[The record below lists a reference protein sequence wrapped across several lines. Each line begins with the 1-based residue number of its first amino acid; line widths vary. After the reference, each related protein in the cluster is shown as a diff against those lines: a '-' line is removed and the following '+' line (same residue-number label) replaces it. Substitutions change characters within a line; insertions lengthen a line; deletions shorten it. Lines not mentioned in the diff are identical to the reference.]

1 MVPLRLRSGQD
12 KKEGAGDVRGRR
24 PTHLTRAARARRDF
38 WKRFGVWVFIV
49 FFALSVAGG
58 LIVVSTEL
66 RAR

>member
-1 MVPLRLRSGQD
+1 M
-12 KKEGAGDVRGRR
+12 KTRR
-24 PTHLTRAARARRDF
+24 PAHHTRAARARREF
-38 WKRFGVWVFIV
+38 WKRFGVWIFIV

>member
-1 MVPLRLRSGQD
+1 MVPRGRAQ
-12 KKEGAGDVRGRR
+12 GAGFVKGRR
-24 PTHLTRAARARRDF
+24 PTHQTRASRARRDF
-38 WKRFGVWVFIV
+38 WKRFGVWIFIV